1 MTVGAVLKQKESRL
15 RSSEQSELQEINFFH
30 EMISLLWFVP
40 ESHVL
45 VLILVSLVPENVIL
59 G

>member
-15 RSSEQSELQEINFFH
+15 QSSEQSELQEINFFH